1 MTQKSNFATICPSFI
16 DRTMTLTGF
25 AILKL
30 SRSTLAPHLDRNA
43 GEQAYLYA
51 VQFSKSMSM
60 QNNDLG
66 ARAAAIMSNL
76 WSSTKIFRR
85 KDVHNESLA
94 LRLRTRLSMSV
105 SFDMFWYWREEFGHM
120 KNPYNGEESIVPSN
134 AQTQPATPRKGYR
147 YTLFLSLLTKH

>member
-25 AILKL
+25 TILKL
-30 SRSTLAPHLDRNA
+30 SRSTLAPHLDLNA
-43 GEQAYLYA
+43 GEQAYFYA

-76 WSSTKIFRR
+76 WSSSKIFRR
-85 KDVHNESLA
+85 KDGRAESSLA

-105 SFDMFWYWREEFGHM
+105 SFDMFWYWREEFGNM
-120 KNPYNGEESIVPSN
+120 KNPYNGDESIVPSN
-134 AQTQPATPRKGYR
+134 TQTQPATPRKCHHYI
-147 YTLFLSLLTKH
+147 LSLPLLT